1 MSTDGIWNFTK
12 LLYSRLEKKES
23 SMTNTDGE
31 KLIWKW
37 RELIWGSHNI
47 NMILLWMA
55 ISWFAIFLVNR
66 ENTPASIQNS
76 FVTVL
81 NRIKDTIMN
90 EFNSIR
96 EAISKKFGNS
106 KIGEVD
112 GQNIS
117 WNNFSNFKFHKAVYE
132 YRSRTPLVFWSDKK
146 FHEILYYIKG
156 TERTLSK
163 SRRLWHEP
171 KARWLRARVLIA
183 DLFSNLEQ
191 RFIAY
196 TFRQSCCHVIFAPCK

>member
-1 MSTDGIWNFTK
+1 
-12 LLYSRLEKKES
+12 
-23 SMTNTDGE
+23 
-31 KLIWKW
+31 
-37 RELIWGSHNI
+37 
-47 NMILLWMA
+47 
-55 ISWFAIFLVNR
+55 VNR

-117 WNNFSNFKFHKAVYE
+117 
-132 YRSRTPLVFWSDKK
+132 
-146 FHEILYYIKG
+146 
-156 TERTLSK
+156 
-163 SRRLWHEP
+163 
-171 KARWLRARVLIA
+171 
-183 DLFSNLEQ
+183 
-191 RFIAY
+191 
-196 TFRQSCCHVIFAPCK
+196 